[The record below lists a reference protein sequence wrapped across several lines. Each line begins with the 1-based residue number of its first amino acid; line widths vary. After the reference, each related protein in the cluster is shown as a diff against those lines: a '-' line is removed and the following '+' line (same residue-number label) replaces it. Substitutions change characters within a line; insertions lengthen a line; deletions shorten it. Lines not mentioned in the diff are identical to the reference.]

1 MPYGDGE
8 TLSFTVK
15 PLLSMDESIRF
26 IEDVVRECI
35 MADDM
40 LIIPL
45 ARDFIVKRNLMTY
58 YANFTMPE
66 SQSKTYDFVMAATGI
81 IAVILD
87 NIDLEQFNMIRQSID
102 ERIAFEER
110 KMIAEQQSNVRQITE
125 NVSEFVSK
133 MSGLF
138 DGVDA
143 EQMGN
148 FVTSMGKMAQNTE
161 IFGKQKYK
169 RIKMME
175 ALMRK
180 AFLEEDFM
188 DVEDLMETTLPP
200 PTLLEYYRR
209 LNDREILWND
219 LIDDGMIDIPM
230 YIFKW
235 NKEDKGL
242 PVEERKPIKIFINS
256 DGGTANVTLYT
267 ANVIALSKT
276 PVITI
281 GMGRAY
287 SSGGLLLMAG
297 HKRYIFDSTSILIHD
312 GSTGAVG
319 DTGKVLDNL
328 EFTKESEAKV
338 RKFILEHTNIPQ
350 DLIDRNYRRDW
361 FMFSDEAIKYGVAD
375 EIITD
380 LDEII

>member
-1 MPYGDGE
+1 MSKKKNKISVNTLEKYCDQLNLSPQEIQMPYGDGE

-81 IAVILD
+81 IAVI
-87 NIDLEQFNMIRQSID
+87 IDLEQFNMIRQSID

-161 IFGKQKYK
+161 ISAQSLAG
-169 RIKMME
+169 
-175 ALMRK
+175 
-180 AFLEEDFM
+180 AFLES
-188 DVEDLMETTLPP
+188 
-200 PTLLEYYRR
+200 R
-209 LNDREILWND
+209 N
-219 LIDDGMIDIPM
+219 
-230 YIFKW
+230 
-235 NKEDKGL
+235 
-242 PVEERKPIKIFINS
+242 
-256 DGGTANVTLYT
+256 
-267 ANVIALSKT
+267 
-276 PVITI
+276 
-281 GMGRAY
+281 
-287 SSGGLLLMAG
+287 
-297 HKRYIFDSTSILIHD
+297 
-312 GSTGAVG
+312 
-319 DTGKVLDNL
+319 
-328 EFTKESEAKV
+328 TKE
-338 RKFILEHTNIPQ
+338 
-350 DLIDRNYRRDW
+350 
-361 FMFSDEAIKYGVAD
+361 
-375 EIITD
+375 
-380 LDEII
+380 